1 MAAQSSVITSAASTL
16 GNVSG
21 ALLTALVE
29 RSAYV
34 LKRTE
39 TLADLTQPGGQVYLV
54 IHSETTGYAYYYDPS
69 DTTTPDDG
77 ETVLVDFDGRRY
89 HVADGAYINTSSI
102 IAIQDDPPGSPVS
115 GDAYI
120 VGDAPSGAWLGH
132 STDIAIYTARGW
144 IFAAPQPGQ
153 TVLNEAT
160 DTNYQFTA
168 AGDWDGFIVELADGG
183 LRPAAL
189 AFPFG
194 VAVEGTLNAPP
205 GSPVAGQYIIVG
217 TSPTGAFS
225 GHANAVAT
233 YRGATWEFIAPYT
246 GAYVYEKTQQAGVIF
261 QSGAWAVDTL
271 SYLGRPKYALTL
283 SNNALDAT
291 NDIDIAAGFCSDET
305 GSVIMRLSSSLTKAL
320 DGTTWVVGSG
330 SAGRDAGSISNAW
343 WYVWLIMRPDTGVV
357 DALFSLSAT
366 SPTMPTNYTYK
377 RRIGA
382 VLRISN
388 ALVAFFQRGDDF
400 TWSVQRVDRDSSV
413 STTSAELLTIS
424 VPVVSV
430 MARVSAGIST
440 GGNTRE
446 VLLTSPSQAD
456 TAPGGSMFSL
466 RLRADG
472 GVDYADSGQ
481 FHIPTSTGQIRT
493 RATSSTDL
501 DLKVFTVGWRDD
513 CGRDG

>member
-89 HVADGAYINTSSI
+89 HVADGAYINTSSVL
-102 IAIQDDPPGSPVS
+102 AIQDSPPGSPVS

-120 VGDAPSGAWLGH
+120 VGDAPTGAWVGH

-160 DTNYQFTA
+160 ETNYQFST
-168 AGDWDGFIVELADGG
+168 AGDWDGFVVEMADGG
-183 LRPAAL
+183 IRPASL

-246 GAYVYEKTQQAGVIF
+246 GAYVYEKTQQAGVIY
-261 QSGAWAVDTL
+261 QSGAWSVDTL
-271 SYLGRPKYALTL
+271 PYLGRPKYNLAL

-305 GSVIMRLSSSLTKAL
+305 GTVIMRRSTSLTKTL

-330 SAGRDAGSISNAW
+330 NAGRDAGSISNAW

-366 SPTMPTNYTYK
+366 SPTMPSGYTYK

-382 VLRISN
+382 VLRLSN
-388 ALVAFFQRGDDF
+388 VLQAFFQRGDDF
-400 TWSVQRVDRDSSV
+400 WWAVQKVDRDSAV
-413 STTSAELLTIS
+413 VTTSAELLTIS
-424 VPVVSV
+424 VPVVNV
-430 MARVSAGIST
+430 LARVTASIST
-440 GGNTRE
+440 NGNSRE
-446 VLLTSPSQAD
+446 LLITSPTQTDS
-456 TAPGGSMFSL
+456 TPGGALFSL
-466 RLRADG
+466 RLRADSG
-472 GVDYADSGQ
+472 IDGSDSGQ
-481 FHIPTSTGQIRT
+481 FHIPTITGQIRT
-493 RATSSTDL
+493 RSTAASDI
-501 DLKVFTVGWRDD
+501 DLKVFTTGWRDD
-513 CGRDG
+513 CGRNG